1 LHGFYFFNG
10 LTLYNRILSDKSKQV
25 TQMNDLEYDK
35 LTDNTLLAVEEAIE
49 QLELDLDYESH
60 GGLLSITF
68 PDQSKII
75 INKQPPL
82 QQLWLATKFNGHHFE
97 WRNQQWIDNRTGS
110 EFWQLLSDAASKQAG
125 SPVVLTQPQPGTE

>member
-1 LHGFYFFNG
+1 
-10 LTLYNRILSDKSKQV
+10 
-25 TQMNDLEYDK
+25 MNDLEYDE
-35 LTDNTLLAVEEAIE
+35 LADNTLLAVEEAIE
-49 QLELDLDYESH
+49 QLELDLDYESN

-82 QQLWLATKFNGHHFE
+82 HQLWLATKFNGHHFE

-110 EFWQLLSDAASKQAG
+110 EFWQLLSEAASKQAG
-125 SPVVLTQPQPGTE
+125 SPVVLTARQPGTE